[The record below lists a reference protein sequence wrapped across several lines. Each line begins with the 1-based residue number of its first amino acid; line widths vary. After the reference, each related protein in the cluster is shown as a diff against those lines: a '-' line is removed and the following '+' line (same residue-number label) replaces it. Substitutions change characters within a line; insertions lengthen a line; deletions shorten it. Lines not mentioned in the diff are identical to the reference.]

1 MPARTARAAR
11 RDSDKDPE
19 ALSPSASSTEEI
31 FNSRTNANDAQQ
43 QETAEGASTYATVI
57 GIIVGIAVL
66 IGVGGG
72 VWYYTTR
79 KPSKEEP
86 ASALATQ

>member
-31 FNSRTNANDAQQ
+31 FNRRTDANDAQQ
-43 QETAEGASTYATVI
+43 QETAEGASTHATVI

-72 VWYYTTR
+72 VWYYIKKKNPKA
-79 KPSKEEP
+79 KP
-86 ASALATQ
+86 A